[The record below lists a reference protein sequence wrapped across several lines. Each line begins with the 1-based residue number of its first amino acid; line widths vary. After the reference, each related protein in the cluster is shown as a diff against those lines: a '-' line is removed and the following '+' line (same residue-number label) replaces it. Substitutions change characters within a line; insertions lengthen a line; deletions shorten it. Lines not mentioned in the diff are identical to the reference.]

1 MRWGGNFKM
10 YTGGIARRHLLG
22 ACTQL
27 GPLPATVTLAREE
40 PRQCL
45 EMSRYQSH
53 GYKDSLLADPRVFT
67 GRSNIAQVWRRVRV
81 SAEYNSSLRLFSSRG
96 RDIHGK
102 AQPAIVPCDCGSA
115 GRGT

>member
-1 MRWGGNFKM
+1 MSLKACLRDMRWGGNFKI

-22 ACTQL
+22 ACSQL

-53 GYKDSLLADPRVFT
+53 GYKDSLLADPRVF
-67 GRSNIAQVWRRVRV
+67 RVDLISPR
-81 SAEYNSSLRLFSSRG
+81 F
-96 RDIHGK
+96 D
-102 AQPAIVPCDCGSA
+102 A
-115 GRGT
+115 GYA